1 MAFNDG
7 GAGGEGAGVGGS
19 AADLLGGGSG
29 EGGGGEGAGA
39 GGEGGGGGGG
49 GEGAGGSGGVAD
61 PDWYSNIS
69 SDADGEGA
77 SLRDWLKA
85 SEIKDLNG
93 LAKIA
98 RDNQKALR
106 ESGRVKIPGEGA
118 SAEEVAAYHKAI
130 GVPDN
135 PQGYEIK
142 APVGEDGKPVPLN
155 QALADRIAAAGH
167 KLGAPKGV
175 VEGLANEIMQFEMDA
190 LHKADGEQRAA
201 AQAWVAKQGQ
211 DADAKIAAIDRAA
224 AALSI
229 SRAEMIALRSAWGAE
244 KALTVM
250 ARLGENMAE
259 GGLIEAGGK
268 QRFTVSATEAKAELT
283 RLRGDPAWVDKARV
297 PGTPE
302 NQRYERLTDI
312 IGQAAEREAAAT

>member
-1 MAFNDG
+1 MAFEDG

-19 AADLLGGGSG
+19 AADLLGGGA
-29 EGGGGEGAGA
+29 GGGA
-39 GGEGGGGGGG
+39 GGGN
-49 GEGAGGSGGVAD
+49 GEGAGGSGEGGGEGGGASGGAAD
-61 PDWYSNIS
+61 PDWYANIS

-142 APVGEDGKPVPLN
+142 APVGEDDKPVPLN

-229 SRAEMIALRSAWGAE
+229 SRDEMIALRSAWGAE

-259 GGLIEAGGK
+259 GGLIDAGGK
-268 QRFTVSATEAKAELT
+268 QRFTMSATEAKAELT
-283 RLRGDPAWVDKARV
+283 RLRGDAAWVDKARV

-312 IGQAAEREAAAT
+312 IGQAADREAAAV